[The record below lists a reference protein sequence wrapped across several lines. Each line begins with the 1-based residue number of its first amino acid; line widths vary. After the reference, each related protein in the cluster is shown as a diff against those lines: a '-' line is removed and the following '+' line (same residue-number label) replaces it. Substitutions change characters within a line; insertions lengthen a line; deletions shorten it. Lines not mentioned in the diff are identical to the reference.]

1 MPTFKQKVVAYITHG
16 RRLLVFSHPEHPR
29 AGIQVP
35 AGTVEPGEHPDAAVL
50 REAAEETGLPN
61 LTTAYLLG
69 EQRGL
74 PDPKRDEI
82 HDRFFY
88 HLPYEGNPPET
99 WRHGEFDPSDR
110 TKLLIPFDFFWAD
123 PPDGVPELHADQGRY
138 LPELIELLFREYQ

>member
-1 MPTFKQKVVAYITHG
+1 M
-16 RRLLVFSHPEHPR
+16 
-29 AGIQVP
+29 P

-88 HLPYEGNPPET
+88 HLPYGRDPSET
-99 WRHGEFDPSDR
+99 WRHGEFDPSDGTR
-110 TKLLIPFDFFWAD
+110 LLIPFDFFWAD
-123 PPDGVPELHADQGRY
+123 LPDGVPELHAGQGAF
-138 LPELIELLFREYQ
+138 LPALLERLRL